1 MLLTQP
7 GSHSFITLSFSV
19 SPAQERGGVDSEP
32 APQSRTQNLSRQINE
47 VMDTLKGNINRL
59 LQRHENLADLLNKTE
74 EMKDGVSVS
83 VDSYSPVK

>member
-1 MLLTQP
+1 MLLSQP
-7 GSHSFITLSFSV
+7 GSHSFITLTFSV

>member
-1 MLLTQP
+1 M
-7 GSHSFITLSFSV
+7 
-19 SPAQERGGVDSEP
+19 DSEP
-32 APQSRTQNLSRQINE
+32 APQSRTQNLSRQMNE

>member
-32 APQSRTQNLSRQINE
+32 APQSRTQNLSRQMNE

>member
-7 GSHSFITLSFSV
+7 GSHSFITLTFSV

>member
-7 GSHSFITLSFSV
+7 DSHSFITLSFSV

-83 VDSYSPVK
+83 VDSSSPVK

>member
-7 GSHSFITLSFSV
+7 GSHSFITLTFSV

-32 APQSRTQNLSRQINE
+32 APQSRTQNLSRQMNE